1 MERSDFPHVW
11 ALPPAD
17 NPPCRQVGVGTLS
30 SSIFSTH
37 VWSSSL
43 KSALVGAVLAT
54 LALTSAQAQPQD
66 TRSVRPL
73 LGMGFTFGGDK
84 LYTADF
90 TDGSSD
96 TVRAGG
102 LFMLYGGVEFRAT
115 DVLAVQATVGYHG
128 DSTRAA
134 SNGSIRFGRYPVDVL
149 ALFSVNDKVR
159 LGGGVEFVN
168 SPKLSGSGVVGDF
181 NVRFNNSTGVVLEG
195 EYLFSRN
202 FGMKAR
208 AASLKFK
215 LDGASEKIDG
225 SYGGLMLNY
234 YFF

>member
-1 MERSDFPHVW
+1 
-11 ALPPAD
+11 
-17 NPPCRQVGVGTLS
+17 
-30 SSIFSTH
+30 
-37 VWSSSL
+37 L
-43 KSALVGAVLAT
+43 KSVLTGAALAL
-54 LALTSAQAQPQD
+54 LALTSVHAQSQTGPA
-66 TRSVRPL
+66 VRPL
-73 LGMGFTFGGDK
+73 IGMGFTFGGDK

-102 LFMLYGGVEFRAT
+102 IFTLYGGVELRAT
-115 DVLAVQATVGYHG
+115 DALAVQATVGYHG

-149 ALFSVNDKVR
+149 ALYSVTDKVR

-168 SPKLSGSGVVGDF
+168 NPKLSGSGVVGDF
-181 NVRFNNSTGVVLEG
+181 TLRFNNTTGVVLEG
-195 EYLFSRN
+195 EYLFTPK

-208 AASLKFK
+208 AASIKYK
-215 LDGASEKIDG
+215 ADGVSDKIDG

>member
-1 MERSDFPHVW
+1 
-11 ALPPAD
+11 
-17 NPPCRQVGVGTLS
+17 
-30 SSIFSTH
+30 
-37 VWSSSL
+37 L
-43 KSALVGAVLAT
+43 KSVLTGAVLAA
-54 LALTSAQAQPQD
+54 LAMTSAHAQPQNGPAL
-66 TRSVRPL
+66 RPL

-84 LYTADF
+84 LFTADF

-102 LFMLYGGVEFRAT
+102 LVMLYGGVEFRAT
-115 DVLAVQATVGYHG
+115 DALAVQATVGYHA

-134 SNGSIRFGRYPVDVL
+134 SNGSIRVGRYPVDVL
-149 ALFSVNDKVR
+149 ALYSVTDKVR

-181 NVRFNNSTGVVLEG
+181 TVRFNNTTGVVLEG
-195 EYLFSRN
+195 EYLFTPK

-208 AASLKFK
+208 AASIKYK

>member
-1 MERSDFPHVW
+1 MK
-11 ALPPAD
+11 
-17 NPPCRQVGVGTLS
+17 TLL
-30 SSIFSTH
+30 T
-37 VWSSSL
+37 
-43 KSALVGAVLAT
+43 GAVLAL
-54 LALTSAQAQPQD
+54 LASTSAHAQSQNSPA
-66 TRSVRPL
+66 VRPL
-73 LGMGFTFGGDK
+73 LGLGLTFGGDK
-84 LYTADF
+84 LFTADF
-90 TDGSSD
+90 TDGSRD

-102 LFMLYGGVEFRAT
+102 IFMLYGGVELRAT
-115 DVLAVQATVGYHG
+115 DALAVQATVGYHG

-149 ALFSVNDKVR
+149 ALFSVSDRVR

-181 NVRFNNSTGVVLEG
+181 NVRFDNTAGVVLEG
-195 EYLFSRN
+195 EVLFTRN

-208 AASLKFK
+208 AASIKYK
-215 LDGASEKIDG
+215 RDGASEKIDG

>member
-1 MERSDFPHVW
+1 
-11 ALPPAD
+11 
-17 NPPCRQVGVGTLS
+17 
-30 SSIFSTH
+30 
-37 VWSSSL
+37 L
-43 KSALVGAVLAT
+43 KSVLTGAVLAA
-54 LALTSAQAQPQD
+54 LALTSAHAQSPNGPA
-66 TRSVRPL
+66 VRPL
-73 LGMGFTFGGDK
+73 LGIGFTFGGDK
-84 LYTADF
+84 LFTADF

-102 LFMLYGGVEFRAT
+102 LVMLYGGVEFRAT
-115 DVLAVQATVGYHG
+115 DALAVQATVGYHA

-149 ALFSVNDKVR
+149 ALYSVTDKVR

-181 NVRFNNSTGVVLEG
+181 NVRFNNTTGVVLEG
-195 EYLFSRN
+195 EYLFTPK

-208 AASLKFK
+208 AASIKYK
-215 LDGASEKIDG
+215 ADGVSDKIDG